1 MSEENAALTPK
12 ASDRLYLDTFVF
24 MDMLSGQKDLMD
36 KAKKYIM
43 QPSMVSSVIFAEL
56 VFHMIRNGIPKSKK
70 DEILFYVR
78 SLDNLE
84 IVDVTDEI
92 AELAGRIRAKNWNRK
107 RRTSGTS
114 GTINKRLTYFDSIH
128 LATAIIQKAKKF
140 ITGDKDFKGFEELVI
155 EVY

>member
-1 MSEENAALTPK
+1 MTEEK
-12 ASDRLYLDTFVF
+12 KQEKIYLDTFVF

-43 QPSMVSSVIFAEL
+43 QTSMVSSIIFAEL

-78 SLDNLE
+78 SLENLE
-84 IVDVTDEI
+84 ILDVTDEI
-92 AELAGRIRAKNWNRK
+92 AELAGRIRAKNWK
-107 RRTSGTS
+107 
-114 GTINKRLTYFDSIH
+114 KLEKKLTYFDSIH
-128 LATAIIQKAKKF
+128 LATAIINNAKKF
-140 ITGDKDFKGFEELVI
+140 VTGDKDFKGFEEIAI

>member
-1 MSEENAALTPK
+1 MTEENK
-12 ASDRLYLDTFVF
+12 QEKIYLDTFVF

-43 QPSMVSSVIFAEL
+43 QPSMVSSIIFAEL

-78 SLDNLE
+78 SLENLE
-84 IVDVTDEI
+84 IMNVTDEI
-92 AELAGRIRAKNWNRK
+92 AELAGRIRGKNWK
-107 RRTSGTS
+107 
-114 GTINKRLTYFDSIH
+114 KLEKKLTYFDSIH
-128 LATAIIQKAKKF
+128 LATAIINNAKKF
-140 ITGDKDFKGFEELVI
+140 VTGDKDFRGFQDIAI